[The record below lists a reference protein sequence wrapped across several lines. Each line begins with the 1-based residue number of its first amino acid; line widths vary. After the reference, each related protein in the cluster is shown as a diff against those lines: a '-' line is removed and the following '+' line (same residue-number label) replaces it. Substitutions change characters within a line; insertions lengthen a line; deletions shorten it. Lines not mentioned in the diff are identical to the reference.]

1 MSEPVPKKP
10 PRVPPAESD
19 LSQILSHGPA
29 VCAAFGRPL
38 GAFIIYLALNKAR
51 RGFIGVTTAVSI
63 AGTFFY
69 NYFLK

>member
-10 PRVPPAESD
+10 NAPPAESD

-38 GAFIIYLALNKAR
+38 GAFIIYLAINKAR
-51 RGFIGVTTAVSI
+51 RGFVGITTAVSI
-63 AGTFFY
+63 AGTVLY
-69 NYFLK
+69 NYFLR